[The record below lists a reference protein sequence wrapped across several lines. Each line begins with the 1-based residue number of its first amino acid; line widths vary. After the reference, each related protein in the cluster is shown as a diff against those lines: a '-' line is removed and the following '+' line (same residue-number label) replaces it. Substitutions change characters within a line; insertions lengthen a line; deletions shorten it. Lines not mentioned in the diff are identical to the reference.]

1 MKKMNRW
8 VYAIVGIL
16 VLFCG
21 GVIYAWSVL
30 SAPIA
35 AEFPQWSKAQ
45 LSVTFTVTIIMFC
58 LGCMIGGFLSS
69 RVNPRTYVLAA
80 AVLFLAGFQITA
92 GIRSLGALY
101 IGFGVISGLGAGF
114 VYNAVMSTI
123 TKWFPDRQ
131 GLISGLLL
139 MGFGLSAFVI
149 GKLYQA
155 LTPGTVGAWRGS
167 FRVMSLVIAAVL
179 ILCAPFFRKPG
190 ADFVPPA
197 PASKKKVYV
206 NPVAEEASTGQML
219 RKGAFWL
226 YYLWAILLS
235 AVGLAL
241 VSQATG
247 SASEVGVTAG
257 PGTIATVVGLI
268 SVFNSLGRVL
278 SGMLYDRKGRS
289 CTMHAVNLLFIATS
303 VILMIALSTRS
314 FLLIIVGFILGGLS
328 YGGVPPVNSAFIS
341 SYYGQKHF
349 SMNFSVIN
357 TNMMFASFGSTIA
370 GSLYDASGSYF
381 STYLFMAGLAAAGT
395 VITLCMDGCD
405 RRALAAKTRR

>member
-1 MKKMNRW
+1 MSKLNRW
-8 VYAIVGIL
+8 VYALVGIL

-45 LSVTFTVTIIMFC
+45 LSVTFTITIIMFC
-58 LGCMIGGFLSS
+58 LGCMIGGFFSS
-69 RVNPRTYVLAA
+69 RVSPRLYVLAA

-92 GIRSLGALY
+92 GIRSLAALY

-155 LTPGTVGAWRGS
+155 LTPVTIGAWRSS
-167 FRVMSLVIAAVL
+167 FRVMSLIIFGVL
-179 ILCAPFFRKPG
+179 LVCIPFFAKPG

-197 PASKKKVYV
+197 PAKKKRSA
-206 NPVAEEASTGQML
+206 NPTETTTGQML
-219 RKGAFWL
+219 RRPAFWL
-226 YYLWAILLS
+226 YYLWAIALS

-241 VSQATG
+241 VSQANG
-247 SASEVGVTAG
+247 SASEVGVNASA
-257 PGTIATVVGLI
+257 GTIATVVGLI
-268 SVFNSLGRVL
+268 SIFNSLGRVF

-289 CTMHAVNLLFIATS
+289 FTMHSINLLFIATS
-303 VILMIALSTRS
+303 VILMLGLSRRS
-314 FLLIIVGFILGGLS
+314 FLLIIIGFILGGLS

-341 SYYGQKHF
+341 GYYGQKHF
-349 SMNFSVIN
+349 SLNFSVIN
-357 TNMMFASFGSTIA
+357 TNMIFASFGSTIA

-381 STYLFMAGLAAAGT
+381 STYLFMASLAGAGIA
-395 VITLCMDGCD
+395 ITLCIDALD
-405 RRALAAKTRR
+405 RARSK